1 MVLVACALQ
10 TPKLINKYWVS
21 MRNDK
26 IAQNFTGFISAV
38 AKGYSCLTF
47 GASRLVWFFSS
58 PRRKQEAKKY
68 DQNSHSCTWIENTIT
83 SFSSLKIIMRV

>member
-26 IAQNFTGFISAV
+26 IAQNFTEFISAV
-38 AKGYSCLTF
+38 AKGYSWGLHGSF
-47 GASRLVWFFSS
+47 GSFLRPGGSRKL
-58 PRRKQEAKKY
+58 R
-68 DQNSHSCTWIENTIT
+68 NTIKT
-83 SFSSLKIIMRV
+83 TTVVLGLKILSQAFPV